1 MLHPPASECPLYT
14 GEELWRVEHLA
25 DVADAIDR
33 VADQERTST
42 STVGTPFE
50 ALMNSWVDA
59 EDDRSD
65 YIRCAQRILAMSML
79 VGRECAFHERP
90 DLFDELL
97 ARLVGRRRLMVISL
111 NYDLLFEEA
120 LDRAKRVFN
129 YPALEGVALAASPAS
144 DVVPVYKLHGS
155 VNWFSARSF
164 SGSADLEIA
173 RESSRPVKLLNAGSM
188 IASQTY
194 ATYVPKGRGN
204 TFYEWE
210 DGIVTSGPVAA
221 IYGTGKRLLE
231 NPEHVQ
237 AHRDDC
243 LNSVSGLD
251 RADVVVIG
259 MRPVSAKDDPTTSAL
274 MELLARLQGAK
285 IYISPSESDCA
296 AFRKVDFDVR
306 QCGLES
312 WIGELPTGR

>member
-1 MLHPPASECPLYT
+1 MTSDSLVLVLGAGASLGARHCSATRPPLGAGLAGYISRWLRANDPSRPLRIADAMLHPPASECPLYT

-111 NYDLLFEEA
+111 NYDSCL
-120 LDRAKRVFN
+120 R
-129 YPALEGVALAASPAS
+129 
-144 DVVPVYKLHGS
+144 
-155 VNWFSARSF
+155 
-164 SGSADLEIA
+164 
-173 RESSRPVKLLNAGSM
+173 RP
-188 IASQTY
+188 
-194 ATYVPKGRGN
+194 
-204 TFYEWE
+204 
-210 DGIVTSGPVAA
+210 
-221 IYGTGKRLLE
+221 
-231 NPEHVQ
+231 
-237 AHRDDC
+237 
-243 LNSVSGLD
+243 
-251 RADVVVIG
+251 
-259 MRPVSAKDDPTTSAL
+259 
-274 MELLARLQGAK
+274 
-285 IYISPSESDCA
+285 
-296 AFRKVDFDVR
+296 
-306 QCGLES
+306 
-312 WIGELPTGR
+312 